1 MHMPEHSPI
10 FLVVSPL
17 SYTGK
22 VQEFTYQYDLALP
35 VGTIVEVPLG
45 RRKSLA
51 VVRKT
56 VNRPDFATK
65 SVLRV
70 IAVPP
75 LPLYLIEL
83 AEWMGPY
90 YASSLSAVWSTLL
103 PTGLTKKRRDQAAR
117 TIAAAQGLPD
127 FALTTEQAA
136 ALADIRTDARST
148 QLIDGVTGSGKTRIY
163 LELAAE
169 ALAAGRSVIVL
180 VPEITLTP
188 QLVGQF
194 ENAFGDIVISTHS
207 RLTEADRHRRWTA
220 ATAALQQQQPRVI
233 VGPRSSLFLPAYKPG
248 LIVIDECHETSYKQE
263 QNPRYDAITTAAKL
277 ANLTGARLVLGSAT
291 PALRELVLAREGK
304 IGHVRL
310 TKRAGGQAQPTATVV
325 DLRQKDLLTTSKF
338 ISQPLLD
345 MLTETLAEG
354 RQSLLFIN
362 RRGSASSQLC
372 GDCGIAS
379 LCPNCRL
386 PLTFHADLLRL
397 ICHHCNFRR
406 APVAIC
412 PECGGSNLRYL
423 GGGTKR
429 IEAEIE
435 RLYPEARIAR
445 LDRDASDLAHI
456 QAVYAGLQNGDIDI
470 LIGTQMVAKGLD
482 LPRIDTIGVVS
493 ADTMLHL
500 PDFTAAERTY
510 GLLAQVSGRAGRGD
524 HPGRVV
530 IQTYTP
536 DHPAIVA
543 AATANPEA
551 MLTTELAER
560 KELGYPPYINLLKL
574 TYAAATREEA
584 QDVTAKLATTLKS
597 RPGLTVVGPAPAFL
611 ETLHNKYYWQIAVKS
626 SRRSSLVEV
635 ARSIPDT
642 WTADLDPSN
651 LL

>member
-1 MHMPEHSPI
+1 MYMQEPSPV
-10 FLVVSPL
+10 FLTVSPL
-17 SYTGK
+17 AYTGK
-22 VQEFTYQYDLALP
+22 AQEFTYQFDLALP
-35 VGTIVEVPLG
+35 AGTVVEITLG

-51 VVRKT
+51 IVRDR
-56 VNRPDFATK
+56 VAQPDFATK
-65 SVLRV
+65 SILRT
-70 IAVPP
+70 IEVPP
-75 LPLYLIEL
+75 LPPYLIEL

-117 TIAAAQGLPD
+117 TIADGQGLPSWPLTAEQST
-127 FALTTEQAA
+127 ALTAIR
-136 ALADIRTDARST
+136 ADKRPT
-148 QLIDGVTGSGKTRIY
+148 QLIDGVTGSGKTRLY

-169 ALAAGRSVIVL
+169 ALTAGRSVIVL

-194 ENAFGDIVISTHS
+194 ESAFGGVVISTDS
-207 RLTEADRHRRWTA
+207 RVTEADRHRRWIA
-220 ATAALQQQQPRVI
+220 AAAALEQQQPRVI

-263 QNPRYDAITTAAKL
+263 QNPRYDALTTAAKL
-277 ANLTGARLVLGSAT
+277 AQLTGARLILGSAT

-310 TKRAGGQAQPTATVV
+310 TKRAGGQPQPTATIV

-338 ISQPLLD
+338 ISQPLLE

-372 GDCGIAS
+372 GDCGVVS
-379 LCPNCRL
+379 LCPNCQL

-406 APVAIC
+406 APVAVC
-412 PECGGSNLRYL
+412 PECSGSNLRYL

-435 RLYPEARIAR
+435 RLYPDARIAR

-524 HPGRVV
+524 HVGRVV

-543 AATANPEA
+543 AATANPDA
-551 MLTTELAER
+551 LLTAELAER
-560 KELGYPPYINLLKL
+560 KDLGYPPYVNLLKL
-574 TYAAATREEA
+574 TFAGSTREEA
-584 QDVTAKLATTLKS
+584 QAVTAKLAATLKGRS
-597 RPGLTVVGPAPAFL
+597 GLTVVGPAPAFL

-626 SRRSSLVEV
+626 SRRSGLVEV
-635 ARSIPDT
+635 ARSVPDS